1 MLNKWIKGIISA
13 VVATGLISYVV
24 HNYINFVEKKQN
36 VVTIDKKKNKT
47 LFFYRDD
54 CKDCQKV
61 FHHVYWKNVFNK
73 NIEFVNM
80 NQKMNRK
87 YIKEYDLK
95 SVPSFVNK
103 NEIYSGTKIS
113 DIDHIMENNK

>member
-1 MLNKWIKGIISA
+1 MLNKWIKGIISV

-54 CKDCQKV
+54 CKDLSL
-61 FHHVYWKNVFNK
+61 
-73 NIEFVNM
+73 I
-80 NQKMNRK
+80 
-87 YIKEYDLK
+87 
-95 SVPSFVNK
+95 
-103 NEIYSGTKIS
+103 
-113 DIDHIMENNK
+113 HI

>member
-1 MLNKWIKGIISA
+1 
-13 VVATGLISYVV
+13 
-24 HNYINFVEKKQN
+24 
-36 VVTIDKKKNKT
+36 
-47 LFFYRDD
+47 
-54 CKDCQKV
+54 
-61 FHHVYWKNVFNK
+61 
-73 NIEFVNM
+73 M